1 MNFLA
6 KVYVTKNIIISC
18 EDFEGFH
25 HDDIETVIGTDKET
39 ARRAVKEL
47 FPWMYIEEYRKEVDL
62 L

>member
-1 MNFLA
+1 MFCGEN
-6 KVYVTKNIIISC
+6 TIISC
-18 EDFEGFH
+18 DDFDRVH
-25 HDDIETVIGTDKET
+25 HDDIEAVIGTDKEA

>member
-1 MNFLA
+1 M
-6 KVYVTKNIIISC
+6 IILPRASIAAY
-18 EDFEGFH
+18 
-25 HDDIETVIGTDKET
+25 DDIEAVIGTDKEA